1 MMVLLT
7 KIVSSAD
14 LKTSTLLAKR
24 LILDA
29 SLGPEP
35 ASVDEYIAVLKTQ
48 TKICKDGRQ
57 VKMKSFYPVPF
68 LENICSENFVQ
79 IIIKASVAEFIF
91 IKLNAFSIFF

>member
-29 SLGPEP
+29 WLGPGP
-35 ASVDEYIAVLKTQ
+35 ASVDEYIAVLNTE

-57 VKMKSFYPVPF
+57 VKMESFYPVSFSRIYVRKTLCKLLSKYLWQSLF
-68 LENICSENFVQ
+68 L
-79 IIIKASVAEFIF
+79 
-91 IKLNAFSIFF
+91 

>member
-68 LENICSENFVQ
+68 SR
-79 IIIKASVAEFIF
+79 IF
-91 IKLNAFSIFF
+91 ARKILCKLLSKHLWQSLFL